1 MKTEYSL
8 KYGRE
13 TKSVY
18 IDEGADVC
26 VFRPHDLPAIAGL
39 GKELNRALDK
49 PLDAVPLQKRPQPSS
64 VAIAV
69 PDKSRPL
76 PVNSLLPP
84 LLERIRQ
91 AWPDLSP
98 SNINVIVGGGLHPPL
113 SEAELAE
120 TVSPAVKQKYPVTA
134 HGADGDEFVSLGTTS
149 LGTPV
154 TINSRFWEAD
164 FKIVLGQTDPHQFVG
179 FTGGAKGAI
188 IGCGARRTIEKNH
201 GLMFR
206 PGARVGRL
214 SGNPVRED
222 INEAGKIAGIDFCVN
237 AVMNADNRPARL
249 YAGAQDAV
257 LEASAVLCASVYG
270 HEINELC
277 DVAVVSCG
285 GHPKDICLY
294 QAQKGLNLA
303 SMAVRPGGKILLL
316 ACCEEGVGDDSYYEY
331 AGRFAS
337 AEDAM
342 EDFKSGEFKMGAHKS
357 YLFGLTLTRFE
368 VVLCSDMPAETLARC
383 HIKKGDAQQ
392 AVDTFINKQPEGTK
406 VAVVPAANTTYFYK
420 K

>member
-1 MKTEYSL
+1 MKTEYNL

-13 TKSVY
+13 TRSVY

-26 VFRPHDLPAIAGL
+26 VFRPRQLPAIEDL
-39 GKELNRALDK
+39 DKELDRALDG
-49 PLDAVPLQKRPQPSS
+49 PLDAVPLQKMPQPRS

-91 AWPDLSP
+91 AWLDLSSP
-98 SNINVIVGGGLHPPL
+98 NINVIVGGGLHPPL

-134 HGADGDEFVSLGTTS
+134 HGADGDELVSLGLTS
-149 LGTPV
+149 RGTPV
-154 TINSRFWEAD
+154 TINSRFAEAD
-164 FKIVLGQTDPHQFVG
+164 FKVVLGQTDPHQFVG
-179 FTGGAKGAI
+179 MTGGAKGAI
-188 IGCGARRTIEKNH
+188 IGCGARQTIEKNH

-206 PGARVGRL
+206 PGAIVGRL

-257 LEASAVLCASVYG
+257 LEASAALCASVYG
-270 HEINELC
+270 HEIDELC
-277 DVAVVSCG
+277 DVAVASCG

-316 ACCEEGVGDDSYYEY
+316 ACCEEGVGDDAYYEY
-331 AGRFAS
+331 ACRFAS

-342 EDFKSGEFKMGAHKS
+342 EDFTSGEFKMGAHKS

-368 VVLCSDMPAETLARC
+368 VVLCSDLDYETLARC
-383 HIKKGDAQQ
+383 HIKKGEAQQ
-392 AVDTFINKQPEGTK
+392 VVDTFINEQPAGTK
-406 VAVVPAANTTYFYK
+406 VAVVPAANTTYFYYK
-420 K
+420 